1 MHYMTTFDCIWLH
14 LIAVDCILRWHQHCT
29 LHHAFHFIFRFTF
42 HCTLPCVSHSTYIAN
57 CTLADTSPC
66 KLIMLCTLHYKLHS
80 DTIPTDMWIVW
91 VCIWTKTENWRGGV
105 GRVGMGGKWPSIF
118 CCSNDHFYTLYLR
131 ATECKNLHFHKLCTF
146 PLLTVD
152 MHFNTHTLC
161 TSTLLTVDLHF
172 YMYFIYTLRADTD
185 LNTYTCFFVDRIY
198 TYCILCIYIYMYD
211 ARINTCY
218 LYANPLNVYLIQW
231 FNLLRSVI
239 SFCTL
244 TTCISV

>member
-1 MHYMTTFDCIWLH
+1 
-14 LIAVDCILRWHQHCT
+14 
-29 LHHAFHFIFRFTF
+29 
-42 HCTLPCVSHSTYIAN
+42 
-57 CTLADTSPC
+57 
-66 KLIMLCTLHYKLHS
+66 
-80 DTIPTDMWIVW
+80 MWIVW
-91 VCIWTKTENWRGGV
+91 VCIWTTTENWRGGV

-152 MHFNTHTLC
+152 MHFNTHTHSVPLRK
-161 TSTLLTVDLHF
+161 LTVDLHF
-172 YMYFIYTLRADTD
+172 YMYFVYTLRADTD
-185 LNTYTCFFVDRIY
+185 LNTYTCIFSLTEY
-198 TYCILCIYIYMYD
+198 THTVYCVYIYIYMYD
-211 ARINTCY
+211 AHINTCY

-244 TTCISV
+244 TISISVQMHALQLLYITRSTRFECLPSGYLT

>member
-1 MHYMTTFDCIWLH
+1 
-14 LIAVDCILRWHQHCT
+14 
-29 LHHAFHFIFRFTF
+29 
-42 HCTLPCVSHSTYIAN
+42 
-57 CTLADTSPC
+57 
-66 KLIMLCTLHYKLHS
+66 
-80 DTIPTDMWIVW
+80 MWIVW
-91 VCIWTKTENWRGGV
+91 VCIWTTTENWRGGV

-161 TSTLLTVDLHF
+161 TSTQTDCGLALLHVFCL
-172 YMYFIYTLRADTD
+172 YT
-185 LNTYTCFFVDRIY
+185 TCWYRFKYVYVYFFVDRIY
-198 TYCILCIYIYMYD
+198 TYRILCIYIYMYD
-211 ARINTCY
+211 AHINTCY

-244 TTCISV
+244 TISISVQMHALQLLYITRSTRFECLPSGYLT